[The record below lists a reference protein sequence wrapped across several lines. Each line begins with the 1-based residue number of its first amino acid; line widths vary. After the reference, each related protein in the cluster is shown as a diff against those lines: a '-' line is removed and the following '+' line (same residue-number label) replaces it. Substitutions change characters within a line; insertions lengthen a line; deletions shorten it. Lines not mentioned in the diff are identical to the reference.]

1 MRQQLAKR
9 GAALLLSA
17 LVTFSSLPL
26 FSSTVSAAA
35 GETVTGSFNILSYNV
50 GGLPD
55 LVSSSNP
62 GEYTVQISPK
72 LNDYD
77 IVNVQEDFNYHQDL
91 ISQVTLSYLTKTS
104 GVAGFGSGLNS
115 LSRYAFRDLKRITWD
130 KRSGIFDNGSD
141 ELTPKGFTAATYEI
155 APQVKVDVYNLH
167 ADAGSDDK
175 SLEAR
180 RDNIKQLSN
189 YIKEHSDG
197 NAVIVFGD
205 TNTRYTRAADNIELL
220 MSENGLRDP
229 WIDLIRGGNIP
240 ADGEALMDTTNL
252 NGPNYE
258 IVDKILY
265 RGSKALSLNAASYR
279 LEDQTFVDPNGKQ
292 LSDHYP
298 ITAEFVYSTSAQYE
312 LSSTIGGSGGTG
324 FNDLNHIPDARP
336 ASVVL
341 NSGNRVDGI
350 STLYKDGTDLTH
362 GGKSN
367 TATLNLADGE
377 YLTQATIGQ
386 GTRNGDK
393 RIFYVE
399 LSTNLGNKIAGGQKT
414 SEQIILNAPAG
425 WYIAGFYGRA
435 DQEIDQLGVIY
446 KRVQP

>member
-1 MRQQLAKR
+1 MRRSIVKK
-9 GAALLLSA
+9 GAALVLSA
-17 LVTFSSLPL
+17 VVAFTSSPL
-26 FSSTVSAAA
+26 FLSTASAAE
-35 GETVTGSFNILSYNV
+35 GGSVSGSFNVLSYNV

-62 GEYTVQISPK
+62 KEYTVQISPK

-77 IVNVQEDFNYHQDL
+77 IINVQEDFNYHNEL
-91 ISQVTLSYLTKTS
+91 ISQVTLPYLTTTS
-104 GVAGFGSGLNS
+104 GIAGFGSGLNS
-115 LSRYAFRDLKRITWD
+115 LSKYPFRDLKRITWD
-130 KRSGIFDNGSD
+130 KRSGVFDNGSD

-155 APQVKVDVYNLH
+155 TPQVKVDVYNLH
-167 ADAGSDDK
+167 ADAGRDDK

-180 RDNIKQLSN
+180 RDNIRQLSN

-220 MSENGLRDP
+220 MSENGLSDP
-229 WIDLIRGGNIP
+229 WIDLIRGGSIP
-240 ADGEALMDTTNL
+240 ADGEALMDATNL

-265 RGSKALSLNAASYR
+265 RGSKALSLNAQSYR
-279 LEDQTFVDPNGKQ
+279 LENQTFVDPSGKQ

-298 ITAEFVYSTSAQYE
+298 ITAEFVYSTSSQYQ

-324 FNDLNHIPDARP
+324 FNDLNQIPDARP
-336 ASVVL
+336 SSVAL

-350 STLYKDGTDLTH
+350 STLYRDGTNLAH
-362 GGKSN
+362 GGQSN
-367 TATLNLADGE
+367 ITTLNLAEGE
-377 YLTQATIGQ
+377 YLTQATISQ

-399 LSTNLGNKIAGGQKT
+399 LSTNLGNKIEGGQKT
-414 SEQIILNAPAG
+414 SDQIKLEAPVG

-435 DQEIDQLGVIY
+435 GQELDQLGAIY
-446 KRVQP
+446 RPLN

>member
-1 MRQQLAKR
+1 MRSSIVKK
-9 GAALLLSA
+9 GAALVLSA
-17 LVTFSSLPL
+17 VVAFTSSPL
-26 FSSTVSAAA
+26 FLSTASAAE
-35 GETVTGSFNILSYNV
+35 GGSVSGSFKMLSYNV

-62 GEYTVQISPK
+62 KEYTVQISPK

-77 IVNVQEDFNYHQDL
+77 IINVQEDFNYHNEL
-91 ISQVTLSYLTKTS
+91 ISQVTLPYLTTTS
-104 GVAGFGSGLNS
+104 GIAGFGSGLNS
-115 LSRYAFRDLKRITWD
+115 LSKYPFRDLKRITWD
-130 KRSGIFDNGSD
+130 KRSGLFDNGSD

-155 APQVKVDVYNLH
+155 TPQVKVDVYNLH

-180 RDNIKQLSN
+180 RDNIRQLSN

-240 ADGEALMDTTNL
+240 ADGEALMDASNL

-265 RGSKALSLNAASYR
+265 RGSKALSLNAQSYR
-279 LEDQTFVDPNGKQ
+279 LENQTFVDPSGKQ

-298 ITAEFVYSTSAQYE
+298 ITAEFVYSTSPQYQ

-324 FNDLNHIPDARP
+324 FNDLNQIPDARP
-336 ASVVL
+336 SSVVL
-341 NSGNRVDGI
+341 NSGNRVDAI
-350 STLYKDGTDLTH
+350 STLYRDGTNLAH
-362 GGKSN
+362 GGQSN
-367 TATLNLADGE
+367 ITTLNLAEGE
-377 YLTQATIGQ
+377 YLTHATISQ

-399 LSTNLGNKIAGGQKT
+399 LSTNLGNKIEGGQKT
-414 SEQIILNAPAG
+414 SDQIKLEAPAG

-435 DQEIDQLGVIY
+435 GQELDQLGVIC
-446 KRVQP
+446 RPLN